1 MQPTKS
7 VAKPSCQ
14 AESSKANA
22 TRLLTIEEV
31 AELIGVH
38 SSTLRAWRR
47 KGIGPAYIKGPRIV
61 RYSMTAVQEWIKANT
76 TSQE

>member
-1 MQPTKS
+1 MPRTAS
-7 VAKPSCQ
+7 TTKPSCQ

-22 TRLLTIEEV
+22 TPLLTIEEV

-61 RYSMTAVQEWIKANT
+61 RYSMAAVQEWIKANT
-76 TSQE
+76 ASQV

>member
-1 MQPTKS
+1 MQRTKS
-7 VAKPSCQ
+7 AAKPSFQ

-22 TRLLTIEEV
+22 MPLLTIEEV

-61 RYSMTAVQEWIKANT
+61 RYSMAAVQEWIKANT
-76 TSQE
+76 ASQV

>member
-1 MQPTKS
+1 MPRTAS
-7 VAKPSCQ
+7 ATKPSLR
-14 AESSKANA
+14 AESSKVNA
-22 TRLLTIEEV
+22 TPLLTIEEV

-61 RYSMTAVQEWIKANT
+61 RYSMAAVQEWIKANT
-76 TSQE
+76 ASQA

>member
-1 MQPTKS
+1 MPRTTS
-7 VAKPSCQ
+7 ATKPSFP
-14 AESSKANA
+14 AGSSKANA
-22 TRLLTIEEV
+22 TPLLTIEEV

-61 RYSMTAVQEWIKANT
+61 RYSMAAVQEWIEANT
-76 TSQE
+76 ASQV

>member
-1 MQPTKS
+1 MPHT
-7 VAKPSCQ
+7 ARATKPSFQ
-14 AESSKANA
+14 AKCSEAN
-22 TRLLTIEEV
+22 TTPLLTIEEV

-61 RYSMTAVQEWIKANT
+61 RYSMAAVQEWIKTNT
-76 TSQE
+76 TSQA

>member
-1 MQPTKS
+1 MPRIASATKLS
-7 VAKPSCQ
+7 LPASPG
-14 AESSKANA
+14 KAGA
-22 TRLLTIEEV
+22 TPLLTIEEV

-61 RYSMTAVQEWIKANT
+61 RYSMAAVQQWIEANT
-76 TSQE
+76 ASQA

>member
-1 MQPTKS
+1 MPRT
-7 VAKPSCQ
+7 
-14 AESSKANA
+14 ANA
-22 TRLLTIEEV
+22 TKPSVTAESNKTNATPLLTIEEV

-61 RYSMTAVQEWIKANT
+61 RYSMAAVQEWIKANT
-76 TSQE
+76 AAQV

>member
-1 MQPTKS
+1 MPYTARATKPPFQ
-7 VAKPSCQ
+7 AK
-14 AESSKANA
+14 SSKANA
-22 TRLLTIEEV
+22 TPLLTIEEV

-61 RYSMTAVQEWIKANT
+61 RYSMAAVQEWIKANT
-76 TSQE
+76 ASQV

>member
-1 MQPTKS
+1 MPHTASATKS
-7 VAKPSCQ
+7 SCRAK
-14 AESSKANA
+14 SSEANT

-61 RYSMTAVQEWIKANT
+61 RYSMAAVQEWINANT
-76 TSQE
+76 ASQV

>member
-1 MQPTKS
+1 MPRTAS
-7 VAKPSCQ
+7 ASKPSFQ
-14 AESSKANA
+14 AKCSKANA
-22 TRLLTIEEV
+22 TPLLTIEEV

-61 RYSMTAVQEWIKANT
+61 RYSMAAVQEWIKANT
-76 TSQE
+76 ASQV